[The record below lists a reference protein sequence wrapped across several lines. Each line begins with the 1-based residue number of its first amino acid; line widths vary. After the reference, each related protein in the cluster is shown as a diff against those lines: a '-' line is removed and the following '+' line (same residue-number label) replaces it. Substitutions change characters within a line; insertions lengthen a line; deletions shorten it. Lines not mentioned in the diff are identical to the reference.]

1 MSDESN
7 YDDSTEELTIP
18 IEVIHDVLGGHA
30 SEQDHAIFQA
40 WVESA
45 AHASG
50 PGATHVLEGKPTHP
64 LPISMLAM
72 LQEWD
77 KKDKTE
83 LVERELLG
91 EGGMA
96 VVYLADQTIPP
107 RQVAVKRLR
116 ENTVERAQN
125 LFSEALLTGALEHPN
140 IIPVHS
146 IRVDPIKGPE
156 VVLKRVEGISLS
168 EAYSEDGAS
177 EAGLRRLLPKL
188 LQVCNALEYAHA
200 RNIYHRDIKAENIM
214 LGQYGEVYLLDWGI
228 AIDKNAERGVNRGTV
243 GTPHYIAPEMLSGEP
258 DKVDAR
264 TDVYLLGATLHFLLT
279 GEPRHNAPTTLSAAV
294 MASQSKPAAYP
305 GSVFPELGLLANR
318 ACALDPDDRPQTVS
332 EFRHAVE
339 DCLTHWDAMRT
350 VQLAQPDF
358 EFVMEAGATGSE
370 LADSVRHFDAA
381 VLRFQVALSSWP
393 DCKEAASRLTQVRL
407 AMTRLYLDSNDS
419 KAAKL
424 LLNQVSA
431 HTVADKRA
439 VDALRR
445 AVEQASQK
453 ESRVYEHA
461 AANDI
466 STSRTGRRRA
476 AYAMLAVCAI
486 AVAVTSYQ
494 QVSEKVSRTAG
505 QGLGI
510 WLIGTVIVVGV
521 LFFNRRVMLENDAG
535 RRAMLL
541 LILAPI
547 LIAAIR
553 TVVYI
558 HGLNP
563 ALIHPIETF
572 AIAHVCATSVE
583 VFPRGPYFAIA
594 GVGLGILG
602 LLVPD
607 VAYASFVTALLLA
620 CIGFVW
626 QRLNWLK

>member
-1 MSDESN
+1 MNDESD

-18 IEVIHDVLGGHA
+18 IEVIHDVLGGRG
-30 SEQDHAIFQA
+30 SEQDHALFQA

-45 AHASG
+45 ANASG
-50 PGATHVLEGKPTHP
+50 PGATHVLDGKPTHP
-64 LPISMLAM
+64 LPVSMLAM
-72 LQEWD
+72 LQDWD
-77 KKDKTE
+77 KKQKNE
-83 LVERELLG
+83 LVERDLLG

-125 LFSEALLTGALEHPN
+125 LFAEALLTGALEHPN

-146 IRVDPIKGPE
+146 IRVDPVKGPE

-168 EAYSEDGAS
+168 EAYAEDGSS

-214 LGQYGEVYLLDWGI
+214 VGQYGEVYLLDWGI
-228 AIDKNAERGVNRGTV
+228 AIDKNAELGVNRGTV

-258 DKVDAR
+258 DDIDAR

-279 GEPRHNAPTTLSAAV
+279 GEPRHNAPTTLGSAV
-294 MASQSKPAAYP
+294 MASLSKPAVYP
-305 GSVFPELGLLANR
+305 GTVFPELGLLANR
-318 ACALDPDDRPQTVS
+318 ACALEPDERPQTVS
-332 EFRHAVE
+332 DFRQAVE
-339 DCLTHWDAMRT
+339 DCLTHWDAIRT
-350 VQLAQPDF
+350 VQLAQADF
-358 EFVMEAGATGSE
+358 EFVMTARVPDTALG
-370 LADSVRHFDAA
+370 DIVRRFDAA

-407 AMTRLYLDSNDS
+407 AMTRLYLESNDA

-424 LLNQVSA
+424 LLNQVSTEDTA
-431 HTVADKRA
+431 YTRSIQDLRA
-439 VDALRR
+439 

-453 ESRVYEHA
+453 ESRVYQHA

-466 STSRTGRRRA
+466 STSKTGRRRA
-476 AYAMLAVCAI
+476 AFAMLAVCAI

-541 LILAPI
+541 LILAPV

-558 HGLNP
+558 HDLNP
-563 ALIHPIETF
+563 VLIHPIETF

-583 VFPRGPYFAIA
+583 VFPKGPYFAIA
-594 GVGLGILG
+594 AMGLGILG

-607 VAYASFVTALLLA
+607 VAYASFVTALLMG

-626 QRLNWLK
+626 QRLNSLK